1 MALLGSV
8 RFYHRRRDRK
18 SPAHDL
24 LFLAVVMCLLFVGK
38 WAEGQMDA
46 EAMASAD
53 ANRKMVAITFEDG
66 FRPLFILPEFTRRF
80 RWAQPL

>member
-1 MALLGSV
+1 MLGSV

-53 ANRKMVAITFEDG
+53 ANRKMVAITFDDDVIIGLSQE
-66 FRPLFILPEFTRRF
+66 IVTKKRF
-80 RWAQPL
+80 L

>member
-1 MALLGSV
+1 MALLGAV
-8 RFYHRRRDRK
+8 RLYHRRRDKK

-38 WAEGQMDA
+38 WAEEQMDA

-53 ANRKMVAITFEDG
+53 ANRKVVAITFDDDVIIGLSQE
-66 FRPLFILPEFTRRF
+66 IVTMKRF
-80 RWAQPL
+80 L

>member
-1 MALLGSV
+1 MLGSV
-8 RFYHRRRDRK
+8 RFYHRRKDRK

-24 LFLAVVMCLLFVGK
+24 LLLAVVMCLLFVGK

-53 ANRKMVAITFEDG
+53 ANRKMVAITFDDDVIIGLSQE
-66 FRPLFILPEFTRRF
+66 IVTKKRF
-80 RWAQPL
+80 L

>member
-1 MALLGSV
+1 MALLGVV
-8 RFYHRRRDRK
+8 RLYHRRRDRK

-38 WAEGQMDA
+38 WAEEQMDA

-53 ANRKMVAITFEDG
+53 ANRKVVAITFDDDVIIGLSQE
-66 FRPLFILPEFTRRF
+66 IVTKKRF
-80 RWAQPL
+80 L